1 LPGDGLIRVRVDISY
16 DGREFS
22 GWARQSDLRTVQGEM
37 ERALGHLVG
46 SQALL
51 TCAGRTDAGVHARG
65 QVAHLDVTPEGWEAL
80 VDERRINRALP
91 SDVRVTRVGLAPRG
105 FHARFSA
112 LWRRYTYRVC
122 DDARGPAPL
131 DRFTVLPWTR
141 TLDLEAMN
149 AVASDL
155 LGEHDFAAFC
165 KQRPGSSTIRAL
177 QSMAWER
184 DAFGYAVMSVR
195 ADAFCHSMVRAL
207 VGVQL
212 PVGDGRRPMSW
223 PSQVLRARVRDAGL
237 TVMPPYPL
245 VLEEVGYPID
255 AELLARQRV
264 TRQVRTVAGP

>member
-1 LPGDGLIRVRVDISY
+1 MRLDISY

-22 GWARQSDLRTVQGEM
+22 GWARQRDLRTVQGEL
-37 ERALGHLVG
+37 ERVLGHLAG
-46 SQALL
+46 SQIIL

-65 QVAHLDVTPEGWEAL
+65 QVAHVDVAPEAL
-80 VDERRINRALP
+80 GVVLDERRINSALP
-91 SDVRVTRVGLAPRG
+91 SDVRVKRIGRAPRG

-122 DDARGPAPL
+122 DDQRGPAPL
-131 DRFTVLPWTR
+131 DRLTVLPWTR
-141 TLDLEAMN
+141 PLDLDVMN
-149 AVASDL
+149 AVAGEL

-177 QSMAWER
+177 QLMSWER
-184 DAFGYAVMSVR
+184 DEFGYAVMSVQ

-212 PVGDGRRPMSW
+212 PVGDGRRSRTW
-223 PSQVLRARVRDAGL
+223 PTQILQARVRDAGL

-245 VLEEVGYPID
+245 VLEEVGYPVD
-255 AELLARQRV
+255 AELLARQHV
-264 TRQVRTVAGP
+264 TRQVRTAAGS